1 MKASFKATLIEIGK
15 WLLVLCLLL
24 PIGTTITSRVQV
36 LKIVAGIALAI
47 IFVGKTFYDTIV
59 YKFTRFRDSP
69 GKDLIAFV
77 GILLIFLLVIGF
89 FIGILGFVLM
99 QYYQNLGKAF

>member
-1 MKASFKATLIEIGK
+1 MKSAVKSTLIEIGK
-15 WLLVLCLLL
+15 WLVVLYLLL
-24 PIGTTITSRVQV
+24 PIGTAITSRVQV
-36 LKIVAGIALAI
+36 FKIVAGIALAI

-69 GKDLIAFV
+69 GKDLMAFV

-89 FIGILGFVLM
+89 FIGILGFALM

>member
-1 MKASFKATLIEIGK
+1 MKSAIKSTAIEIGK
-15 WLLVLCLLL
+15 WLVVLYLLL
-24 PIGTTITSRVQV
+24 PIGTPITSRVQV
-36 LKIVAGIALAI
+36 FKITAGIALAI
-47 IFVGKTFYDTIV
+47 VFVGKTFYDTIV

-77 GILLIFLLVIGF
+77 GIFLIFILVIGF

-99 QYYQNLGKAF
+99 QYYQNLGTAF

>member
-1 MKASFKATLIEIGK
+1 MKSTLKSTAIEIGK
-15 WLLVLCLLL
+15 WLVVLYLLL

-36 LKIVAGIALAI
+36 FKIVAGIALAI
-47 IFVGKTFYDTIV
+47 IFVGKTFYDTVV

-69 GKDLIAFV
+69 GKDLIAVV
-77 GILLIFLLVIGF
+77 GILLIFLLIVGF

-99 QYYQNLGKAF
+99 QYYQNLRTAF